1 MSQLTDL
8 EVKQET
14 QNVLENINE
23 MTKKI
28 KAEFKLINQLIDS
41 NGQLG
46 KLANEANQKLINQAQ
61 QLGKKVTLDAEDSD
75 EVGGNHE
82 LRSSIDAVTQKLMGI
97 MEDS

>member
-1 MSQLTDL
+1 MSQFTDL

-82 LRSSIDAVTQKLMGI
+82 LRSSIDAVTQKLMAI
-97 MEDS
+97 MENS